1 MMKFIK
7 LTMFAALFSLC
18 VSNAK
23 AADSLALDTDASKIG
38 FVGKKTDGSHAGGF
52 KKFTAVAVADFET
65 PTNGSLSIDIDTTSL
80 WSDDEKLTNHLKN
93 PDFFDVRKYP
103 KITFKA
109 TEILPGDVK
118 GKVVMKGELTM
129 LGKTAEINV
138 PCTATVTDKQVE
150 VDTTF
155 VIDRTRW
162 GMTYGEGK
170 INSDVDVTAHLV
182 FNR

>member
-1 MMKFIK
+1 MKFVN
-7 LTMFAALFSLC
+7 LTLLAALFALPLS
-18 VSNAK
+18 SAK
-23 AADSLALDTDASKIG
+23 AAESLDLDTDASKIE
-38 FVGKKTDGSHAGGF
+38 FVGKKPDDSHAGGF
-52 KKFTAVAVADFET
+52 KKFTAAAVADFET
-65 PTNGSLSIDIDTTSL
+65 PANGSLSIDIDATSL

-109 TEILPGDVK
+109 TQILPGDVE

-138 PCTATVTDKQVE
+138 PCTASVNDKQIE
-150 VDTTF
+150 IDAAF